1 MSYSNLL
8 LSFLL
13 YFTGTLVL
21 KIFSKTTPL
30 VKAVSRAKSAGFKGA
45 RCQTSASKLIVNNI
59 KP

>member
-8 LSFLL
+8 LSFLI

-21 KIFSKTTPL
+21 KIFAKTTPL

-45 RCQTSASKLIVNNI
+45 RCQTSDQ
-59 KP
+59 